1 MSEVSYQI
9 RAQFTAADDARDAGL
24 TSPADIVRFDDIQY
38 GPDPIWN
45 VLDVYRPA
53 GAVGALPVLVS
64 FHGGAWVYGDKE
76 RYQYFCMALAQQGFA
91 VVNFTYRLAPEFQF
105 PAPLEDANAVFQW
118 IGEHAAQ
125 YGFDTDRIFATGD
138 SAGATGI
145 ALYACL
151 MQNAAYASRVGIVP
165 PSWLRFRA
173 LGLCC
178 GLYTRDVP
186 LDSLPD
192 FAPTEEQAA
201 CLEVTSFVTPGFPP
215 CFVMTSNGDFLRE
228 EPKSLL
234 PVLDRCGAPYA
245 YQMYGDDAHPLFHVF
260 HCDVRSEAGRTARE
274 DMCAFFRQYL

>member
-38 GPDPIWN
+38 GPDPVWN

-125 YGFDTDRIFATGD
+125 YGFDTDRMLRWVDFEFSPQWYD
-138 SAGATGI
+138 LKVKRVFYSAVSVDDM
-145 ALYACL
+145 LPMPMSDKMERDFFVRY
-151 MQNAAYASRVGIVP
+151 
-165 PSWLRFRA
+165 LRRI
-173 LGLCC
+173 G
-178 GLYTRDVP
+178 YE
-186 LDSLPD
+186 LD
-192 FAPTEEQAA
+192 E
-201 CLEVTSFVTPGFPP
+201 
-215 CFVMTSNGDFLRE
+215 
-228 EPKSLL
+228 
-234 PVLDRCGAPYA
+234 
-245 YQMYGDDAHPLFHVF
+245 
-260 HCDVRSEAGRTARE
+260 
-274 DMCAFFRQYL
+274 